1 MLRVLKEREYYVFQ
15 HPFRAFVP
23 GHSCCGKTELTKN
36 ILQNLNTLV
45 DKQIDRIVLCY
56 NEWQDKYEILKYMER
71 PIEFVQGTIN
81 INDFDNSINNL
92 IILDDLMSKCKES
105 SDILDLFTIKS
116 HHRNIS
122 VFLVTQNIFI
132 KGKWTRD
139 LNLNSSYMII
149 FRNIRDVTQISTLAR
164 QMFPG
169 KTKDFLRVF
178 DDATSADDDHGY
190 VFLDLNPGV
199 SQDLRIQGNIIEKPD
214 RPRIVYVLD

>member
-1 MLRVLKEREYYVFQ
+1 MLRVLKEREYYVIQ
-15 HPFRAFVP
+15 HPFRAFVAGP
-23 GHSCCGKTELTKN
+23 SCCGKTELIQN

-71 PIEFVQGTIN
+71 PIEFVQGTVN

>member
-1 MLRVLKEREYYVFQ
+1 MLRVLKERENHVFQ
-15 HPFRAFVP
+15 HPFRAFVAGP
-23 GHSCCGKTELTKN
+23 SWCGKTELIQN

-71 PIEFVQGTIN
+71 PIEFVQGTVN

>member
-1 MLRVLKEREYYVFQ
+1 M
-15 HPFRAFVP
+15 
-23 GHSCCGKTELTKN
+23 
-36 ILQNLNTLV
+36 
-45 DKQIDRIVLCY
+45 CY

-71 PIEFVQGTIN
+71 PIEFVQGTVN

>member
-1 MLRVLKEREYYVFQ
+1 M
-15 HPFRAFVP
+15 
-23 GHSCCGKTELTKN
+23 
-36 ILQNLNTLV
+36 
-45 DKQIDRIVLCY
+45 CY

-71 PIEFVQGTIN
+71 PIEFVQGTVN

-139 LNLNSSYMII
+139 LNLNSS
-149 FRNIRDVTQISTLAR
+149 
-164 QMFPG
+164 
-169 KTKDFLRVF
+169 
-178 DDATSADDDHGY
+178 
-190 VFLDLNPGV
+190 
-199 SQDLRIQGNIIEKPD
+199 
-214 RPRIVYVLD
+214 

>member
-1 MLRVLKEREYYVFQ
+1 MLRVLKVRENYVFQ
-15 HPFRAFVP
+15 HPFRAFVAGP
-23 GHSCCGKTELTKN
+23 SCCGKTELIQN

-71 PIEFVQGTIN
+71 PIEFVQGTVN